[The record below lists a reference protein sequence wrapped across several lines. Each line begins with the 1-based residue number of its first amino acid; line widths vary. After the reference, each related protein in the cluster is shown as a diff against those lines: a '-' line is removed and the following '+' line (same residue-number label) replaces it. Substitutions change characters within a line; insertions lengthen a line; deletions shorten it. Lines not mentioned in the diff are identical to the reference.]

1 MRVSGRTI
9 FALVFAVVL
18 LVLWGWADPAAFGVF
33 VLTSL
38 GWLILIYLVF
48 YTNPRRKDKR

>member
-18 LVLWGWADPAAFGVF
+18 LVLWGWADPAALGVF